1 MTKQELEQLTKQ
13 VEELDYEQQLL
24 LIERL
29 ITLIENYERTIAEDE
44 NEWTEEEL
52 AELLKPKK
60 PMTGKEMVAAGLY
73 GGWEDIGIE
82 DGAEWVNQQ
91 KAIRKAKSPWR
102 WPTNARGF

>member
-1 MTKQELEQLTKQ
+1 MTKQELEQLSKQ

-29 ITLIENYERTIAEDE
+29 ITLIENHERTMAEDENNE

-73 GGWEDIGIE
+73 GGWEDLGIE
-82 DGAEWVNQQ
+82 DGAEWVNRQ
-91 KAIRKAKSPWR
+91 KAIRKAKRRKKLGW
-102 WPTNARGF
+102 